1 MKVSYS
7 FLIIFLVASIGFS
20 TNLAFGHGLGGE
32 THPPVS
38 LDGRDVTLSIDI
50 SPSVFDKNDPERY
63 ITLNLSESKNQSI
76 VEHVTFVLE
85 MTKDGEQIFRRTF
98 HDDSGNLIIKV
109 ISDGSDD
116 IKIKG
121 DKSPA
126 IDAWMKTAT
135 EPVIITGPIFDSGG
149 LYEYK
154 VEILTAD
161 SDFNFLDKRL
171 ELIGAISLA
180 EHNTYE
186 ILDSQG
192 NSNKV
197 DIISYF
203 DTIENFEFDSDKIS
217 FSMPFDWNQD
227 FEQLSVVHEEV
238 RISKEFS
245 EFLYPKY
252 EAKVNGVQLKD
263 IDVTLDDYSVD
274 GRTVHIVLSQ
284 KGLKEIREQAMQE
297 STSQMF
303 FELGPSNDIGLPLE
317 AVTPDMRYRVYLS
330 WEPEIIK
337 AGEDVTLFLQTNEL
351 FTDKSNKDIEYEVE
365 MSFDGNQIYNEHF
378 SGSVNTETP
387 DSFQYIFSPENA
399 GTVKLDMSDIEGNS
413 LSNVNFLV
421 VVNPPDIAKFPI
433 KLESTSESNPDDG
446 KYKVDLTWFP
456 NTLELGE
463 SEFIMSFYDKDTG
476 QTMRDVT
483 YDFVLIQNGTEIH
496 RKSGIASSGGT
507 FENFVFVEKEAG
519 EVTIRIE
526 KIAGTD
532 EYVEITVNVVP
543 EFDLLV
549 LLVLGIAFIFVV
561 VLGKT
566 GKKLPLH
573 RNYSESLK

>member
-1 MKVSYS
+1 MKVFYIS
-7 FLIIFLVASIGFS
+7 IIFLIVSIGFS

-50 SPSVFDKNDPERY
+50 SPSVFDKDDPERY
-63 ITLNLSESKNQSI
+63 ITVNLSESKNQSV
-76 VEHVTFVLE
+76 VEHVTFALE
-85 MTKDGEQIFRRTF
+85 MTKDGEQIFRRIF
-98 HDDSGNLIIKV
+98 HDDFGNLIIKV
-109 ISDGSDD
+109 INDGSDE
-116 IKIKG
+116 IKVKG

-135 EPVIITGPIFDSGG
+135 EPVTMTGNIFDSGG

-186 ILDSQG
+186 ILDSQQ
-192 NSNKV
+192 NSNEV
-197 DIISYF
+197 NVISYF

-238 RISKEFS
+238 RISKDFS
-245 EFLYPKY
+245 EFLHTKY
-252 EAKVNGVQLKD
+252 EAKVNGVQLED
-263 IDVTLDDYSVD
+263 LDVTIDDYSSD
-274 GRTVHIVLSQ
+274 GRTVHIVLNRE
-284 KGLKEIREQAMQE
+284 GLKQLREQAMQE

-303 FELGPSNDIGLPLE
+303 FELGPSSDVGLPLE
-317 AVTPDMRYRVYLS
+317 SITPDMRYRVWLS
-330 WEPEIIK
+330 WEPAIIK
-337 AGEDVTLFLQTNEL
+337 AGEDVTFFLKTDEL
-351 FTDKSNKDIEYEVE
+351 FTDKSNKDIDYEVE
-365 MSFDGNQIYNEHF
+365 ISSDETQIFKEHF
-378 SGSVNTETP
+378 AGSVNTETP
-387 DSFQYIFSPENA
+387 DSFQYKFSSGDI
-399 GTVKLDMSDIEGNS
+399 GTVKLDMFDVGGNS
-413 LSNVNFLV
+413 LSHVNFLV
-421 VVNPPDIAKFPI
+421 VVNPQDVSKFPI
-433 KLESTSESNPDDG
+433 KLESVSKSNSDGG
-446 KYKVDLTWFP
+446 KYRVDLTWFP

-476 QTMRDVT
+476 LIVGDVS
-483 YDFVLIQNGTEIH
+483 YDFVLVQNGTEIH
-496 RKSGIASSGGT
+496 RKSGVANGGGT
-507 FENFVFVEKEAG
+507 FENFVFVEKESG
-519 EVTIRIE
+519 DVTIRIE

-549 LLVLGIAFIFVV
+549 LLVLGVAFIVV
-561 VLGKT
+561 VILSKT
-566 GKKLPLH
+566 GKKLPVY
-573 RNYSESLK
+573 RNLESI

>member
-1 MKVSYS
+1 MKLSYS

-50 SPSVFDKNDPERY
+50 SPSVFDKDDPERY

-76 VEHVTFVLE
+76 VEHVTFALE
-85 MTKDGEQIFRRTF
+85 MTKDGEKIFRRIF

-109 ISDGSDD
+109 INDGSDE

-126 IDAWMKTAT
+126 IEAWMKTAT
-135 EPVIITGPIFDSGG
+135 EPVIMTGPIFNSGG

-171 ELIGAISLA
+171 DLIGAVSLA

-186 ILDSQG
+186 ILDSQQ
-192 NSNKV
+192 NSNEV
-197 DIISYF
+197 NVISYF
-203 DTIENFEFDSDKIS
+203 DTINNFVFDSDKIS
-217 FSMPFDWNQD
+217 FTMPFDWNQD
-227 FEQLSVVHEEV
+227 LEQLSVVHEEV
-238 RISKEFS
+238 RISKGFS
-245 EFLYPKY
+245 EFLHTKY
-252 EAKVNGVQLKD
+252 EVKVNDVQLKD
-263 IDVTLDDYSVD
+263 TDVTIDDYSAD
-274 GRTVHIVLSQ
+274 GRTVHIVLTQ
-284 KGLKEIREQAMQE
+284 KGLQEIREQAMQE

-303 FELGPSNDIGLPLE
+303 FELGPSNDVGLPLE
-317 AVTPDMRYRVYLS
+317 ATTPDMNYRVWLS
-330 WEPEIIK
+330 WEPKIIK
-337 AGEDVTLFLQTNEL
+337 AGEDVTFFLKTDEL
-351 FTDKSNKDIEYEVE
+351 FSDKSKKNIEYNVKISSDE
-365 MSFDGNQIYNEHF
+365 NQIYNEHV

-387 DSFQYIFSPENA
+387 DSFQYAFSPENA
-399 GTVKLDMSDIEGNS
+399 GTVKLDMFDIEGNS

-421 VVNPPDIAKFPI
+421 VVNPPDVAKFPI
-433 KLESTSESNPDDG
+433 KLESTSESNPDGG
-446 KYKVDLTWFP
+446 KYRVDLTWFP

-463 SEFIMSFYDKDTG
+463 SEFIMSFYDINTG
-476 QTMRDVT
+476 LTVGDVS
-483 YDFVLIQNGTEIH
+483 YDFVLVQNGTEIH
-496 RKSGIASSGGT
+496 RKSGIANGGGT

-519 EVTIRIE
+519 DVTIRIE

-532 EYVEITVNVVP
+532 EYVEIIVNVVP
-543 EFDLLV
+543 EFDLLA
-549 LLVLGIAFIFVV
+549 LLVLGVAFVIIVI
-561 VLGKT
+561 LGKT
-566 GKKLPLH
+566 GKKLPVYG
-573 RNYSESLK
+573 NYLESI

>member
-1 MKVSYS
+1 MKTLYS
-7 FLIIFLVASIGFS
+7 FLIIFLVASIGLS

-32 THPPVS
+32 THSPVS

-50 SPSVFDKNDPERY
+50 TPSVFDKDDPERY

-85 MTKDGEQIFRRTF
+85 MTKGGEQIFRRTF

-109 ISDGSDD
+109 ISDDSDK
-116 IKIKG
+116 IKIEG

-126 IDAWMKTAT
+126 IEAWMKTAT
-135 EPVIITGPIFDSGG
+135 EPVIMTGPIFDSGG

-171 ELIGAISLA
+171 ELIGAVSLA

-192 NSNKV
+192 NNNEV
-197 DIISYF
+197 NVISYF
-203 DTIENFEFDSDKIS
+203 DTIENFEFDSNKIS

-245 EFLYPKY
+245 EFLHTKY
-252 EAKVNGVQLKD
+252 EAKLNGIQLKD
-263 IDVTLDDYSVD
+263 TDVTIDDYSVD
-274 GRTVHIVLSQ
+274 GRTVHIVLNQ

-297 STSQMF
+297 STSQIF
-303 FELGPSNDIGLPLE
+303 FELGPSNDADLPLE
-317 AVTPDMRYRVYLS
+317 AVTPDMRYRVFLS

-351 FTDKSNKDIEYEVE
+351 FTDKSNKNIEYEVE
-365 MSFDGNQIYNEHF
+365 MSFDENQIYKEHI
-378 SGSVNTETP
+378 SGSVNSETP
-387 DSFQYIFSPENA
+387 DKIQFNFSPEHV
-399 GTVKLDMSDIEGNS
+399 GTVKLDMLDIEGNS
-413 LSNVNFLV
+413 LSDVSFLV
-421 VVNPPDIAKFPI
+421 VVNPQEVAKFPI
-433 KLESTSESNPDDG
+433 NLESISESNPDTG
-446 KYKVDLTWFP
+446 KYRVDLTWFP

-476 QTMRDVT
+476 LTSGDIS
-483 YDFVLIQNGTEIH
+483 YDFVLVQNGTEIH
-496 RKSGIASSGGT
+496 RKSGTANGGGT

-519 EVTIRIE
+519 DVTIRIE

-549 LLVLGIAFIFVV
+549 LLVLGVAFVAVV
-561 VLGKT
+561 ILSKT
-566 GKKLPLH
+566 GKKLPMY
-573 RNYSESLK
+573 RNLESI

>member
-1 MKVSYS
+1 MKIFYS

-50 SPSVFDKNDPERY
+50 SPSVFDKDDPQRY

-76 VEHVTFVLE
+76 VEHVTFALE
-85 MTKDGEQIFRRTF
+85 MTKDGEQIFRRIF

-109 ISDGSDD
+109 ISDDSDE

-126 IDAWMKTAT
+126 IEAWMKTAT
-135 EPVIITGPIFDSGG
+135 EPVTMTGNIFNSGG

-171 ELIGAISLA
+171 ELIGAVSLA

-192 NSNKV
+192 NSNEV
-197 DIISYF
+197 NVISYF
-203 DTIENFEFDSDKIS
+203 DTIENFEFDSDKIF

-245 EFLYPKY
+245 EFLHTKY
-252 EAKVNGVQLKD
+252 EAKLNGIQLKD
-263 IDVTLDDYSVD
+263 TNVTIDDYSVD
-274 GRTVHIVLSQ
+274 GRTVHIVLNQ
-284 KGLKEIREQAMQE
+284 KELNEIREQAMQE
-297 STSQMF
+297 SISQMF
-303 FELGPSNDIGLPLE
+303 FELGPSNDAGLPLE
-317 AVTPDMRYRVYLS
+317 AITPDMRYRVFLS

-351 FTDKSNKDIEYEVE
+351 FTDKSNKNIEYKVE
-365 MSFDGNQIYNEHF
+365 MSFDGNQIYKEHI
-378 SGSVNTETP
+378 SGTVNSETP
-387 DSFQYIFSPENA
+387 DKIPFNFSPENV
-399 GTVKLDMSDIEGNS
+399 GTVKLDMLDIEGNT
-413 LSNVNFLV
+413 LSDVSFLV
-421 VVNPPDIAKFPI
+421 VVNPQEVAKFPI
-433 KLESTSESNPDDG
+433 KLESISESNPDDG
-446 KYKVDLTWFP
+446 KYRVDLTWFP

-463 SEFIMSFYDKDTG
+463 SEFIMSFYDKDSRMTTG
-476 QTMRDVT
+476 DVS
-483 YDFVLIQNGTEIH
+483 YDFVLVQNGTEIH
-496 RKSGIASSGGT
+496 RKSGIASGGGT
-507 FENFVFVEKEAG
+507 FENFVFVEKEVG
-519 EVTIRIE
+519 DVTIRIE

-543 EFDLLV
+543 EFGLLA
-549 LLVLGIAFIFVV
+549 LLVLGTAFGIVIIAS
-561 VLGKT
+561 KT
-566 GKKLPLH
+566 GKKTPLY
-573 RNYSESLK
+573 RNYLESI

>member
-1 MKVSYS
+1 MKVFYS
-7 FLIIFLVASIGFS
+7 FLIIFLVASIGLS

-50 SPSVFDKNDPERY
+50 SPSVFDEDDPQRY
-63 ITLNLSESKNQSI
+63 ITLNLSESKNQSV

-85 MTKDGEQIFRRTF
+85 MIKDGEQIFRRTF

-109 ISDGSDD
+109 IDDNSDG
-116 IKIKG
+116 IEIKG

-126 IDAWMKTAT
+126 IEAWMKTET
-135 EPVIITGPIFDSGG
+135 EPVTMTGPIFDSGG

-171 ELIGAISLA
+171 ELVGAVSLA

-192 NSNKV
+192 NNNKV
-197 DIISYF
+197 NVISYF
-203 DTIENFEFDSDKIS
+203 DTIENFVFDSDKIY

-238 RISKEFS
+238 RISKGFS
-245 EFLYPKY
+245 EFLHTKY
-252 EAKVNGVQLKD
+252 EAKVNGIKLKD
-263 IDVTLDDYSVD
+263 TDVTIDDYSVD
-274 GRTVHIVLSQ
+274 GRTVHIVLNQ

-297 STSQMF
+297 SASQMF
-303 FELGPSNDIGLPLE
+303 FELGPSNDTGLPLE
-317 AVTPDMRYRVYLS
+317 AVTPDMRYRVNLY

-351 FTDKSNKDIEYEVE
+351 FTDKSNKNIEYEVE
-365 MSFDGNQIYNEHF
+365 MSFDGNQIYKEHI
-378 SGSVNTETP
+378 SGSVNSETP
-387 DSFQYIFSPENA
+387 DEIPFTFSPENV
-399 GTVKLDMSDIEGNS
+399 GTVKLDMLDIEGNS
-413 LSNVNFLV
+413 LSDVSFLV
-421 VVNPPDIAKFPI
+421 VVNPQEVAKFPI
-433 KLESTSESNPDDG
+433 KLESASESNPDGG
-446 KYKVDLTWFP
+446 KYRVDLTWFP

-476 QTMRDVT
+476 ITAGSVS

-496 RKSGIASSGGT
+496 RKSGVASSGGT

-519 EVTIRIE
+519 DITIRIE

-543 EFDLLV
+543 EFDILALLV
-549 LLVLGIAFIFVV
+549 LSIAFAM
-561 VLGKT
+561 VLILSKT
-566 GKKLPLH
+566 GKKLPVF
-573 RNYSESLK
+573 RNYLESI